1 MLKYAPMWGCQV
13 YKVFIFCIGIT
24 VSMAVSAGSSASS
37 MLRALEDDTLVDTI
51 PLIDASSDLAQQ
63 HAALLHEVLAQKGI
77 LCKEQWR
84 QVNAFC
90 ARVKNSE
97 LSPSVKHQ
105 LISSLCSL
113 VKHPRRKWL
122 IALSLIGVVIGCVGI
137 GMIVAGMS
145 QNWSKSTVP
154 AAAQVQPIDVT
165 DPQVNPFASGGPVCD
180 RSVMPELVI
189 ERDCGAHS
197 FVAQT
202 PRRVAT
208 HSGPPGGRPGM
219 GQGKNDAQY
228 TPSFRRQ
235 WQDFLGSKTL
245 QEKSYETFAAGYRA
259 LIDAYDKGLLTQ
271 DLHESIIDQYF
282 S

>member
-1 MLKYAPMWGCQV
+1 VLKYAPMWGCQV
-13 YKVFIFCIGIT
+13 YNFLSFCIGIT
-24 VSMAVSAGSSASS
+24 VSMVVSAGSSAPS
-37 MLRALEDDTLVDTI
+37 MLRELEDDTFVDTI
-51 PLIDASSDLAQQ
+51 SLTDLSSAFLEQ
-63 HAALLHEVLAQKGI
+63 HAALLHAVLAQKGI

-145 QNWSKSTVP
+145 QNVSKSTVL
-154 AAAQVQPIDVT
+154 AATHEKHLLQT
-165 DPQVNPFASGGPVCD
+165 DPHVNPFV
-180 RSVMPELVI
+180 
-189 ERDCGAHS
+189 RDVVVHDIYVVPGAAAEIGHEAHQL
-197 FVAQT
+197 VAQT
-202 PRRVAT
+202 PRRVTA
-208 HSGPPGGRPGM
+208 HSGPPGGSPGM
-219 GQGKNDAQY
+219 GQSKNDAQY
-228 TPSFRRQ
+228 TPLFRTQ
-235 WQDFLGSKTL
+235 WQMFLDSKTFK
-245 QEKSYETFAAGYRA
+245 EIDDPIFTAGYRA

-271 DLHESIIDQYF
+271 DLYESILDQYF
-282 S
+282 L